1 MNMLKKMIRWVFA
14 VFGGSLGG
22 TIYLFLS
29 DNALAFTKGSVFLQ
43 TAILVAFVLIGAILF
58 FALTPFIVKNGQK
71 IAFKMEKEVAA
82 FTTTDIITSV
92 IGLII
97 GLIIAYFISDILNNA
112 IPVLG
117 GTLSLPVY
125 LFLGYFGMRLSH
137 KRRDDFTAALN
148 SKGIKNTI
156 TSGGKK
162 PTILVKPKIL
172 DTSVIIDGRIADI
185 ARTGFIEGK
194 LIVPSFVLEELQHIA
209 DSSDDLKRV
218 KGRRGLDILNMM
230 QEELKLDIEISEKDF
245 EGVQE
250 VDMKLLK
257 LAQFIDGKI
266 LTNDF
271 NLNKVVQFHGVSV
284 LNINELSNAVKPV
297 LIPGEEMEA
306 TIIKEGKENNQ
317 GVAYLDDGT
326 MIVVE
331 GAKKRINETFV
342 IVVTSVIQTA
352 AGRMIFAK
360 PKV

>member
-1 MNMLKKMIRWVFA
+1 MLKNMVRWILA

-22 TIYLFLS
+22 TLYVIIV
-29 DNALAFTKGSVFLQ
+29 DNALAFSKGDLFLK
-43 TAILVAFVLIGAILF
+43 TAIFVSFILIGAALF
-58 FALTPFIVKNGQK
+58 YILTPLFIRSGQK
-71 IAFKMEKEVAA
+71 VAGKMEKEFAA

-117 GTLSLPVY
+117 GTLALPVY

-137 KRRDDFTAALN
+137 RRKDDFTAVFN
-148 SKGIKNTI
+148 SRNIKGATNL
-156 TSGGKK
+156 GGKK
-162 PTILVKPKIL
+162 ANVTVKPKIL

-185 ARTGFIEGK
+185 AKTGFIEGK
-194 LIVPSFVLEELQHIA
+194 LIVPYFVLEELQHIA
-209 DSSDDLKRV
+209 DSSDDLKRA

-230 QEELKLDIEISEKDF
+230 QEELKLDIEINEKDF
-245 EGVQE
+245 EGIQE

-297 LIPGEEMEA
+297 LIPGEEMEV

-317 GVAYLDDGT
+317 GVAYLEDGT

-331 GAKKRINETFV
+331 GAKRRINETFI

-360 PKV
+360 PKM

>member
-1 MNMLKKMIRWVFA
+1 MLRNMIRWVFV
-14 VFGGSLGG
+14 VFGGSLGA

-29 DNALAFTKGSVFLQ
+29 DNALAFTKGSAFLQ
-43 TAILVAFVLIGAILF
+43 TAILVAFVLIGAIIF
-58 FALTPFIVKNGQK
+58 YVLTPVIVKGGHR
-71 IAFKMEKEVAA
+71 IAVKMEKEFAA
-82 FTTTDIITSV
+82 FTTTDILTSV

-125 LFLGYFGMRLSH
+125 LFLGYFCMRLSH
-137 KRRDDFTAALN
+137 KRRDDLTAVLN
-148 SKGIKNTI
+148 SKSLKSTVA
-156 TSGGKK
+156 GGKK
-162 PTILVKPKIL
+162 TTYAIKPKIL

-185 ARTGFIEGK
+185 AKTGFIEGK
-194 LIVPSFVLEELQHIA
+194 LIVPNFVLEELQHIA

-245 EGVQE
+245 EGVAE

-257 LAQFIDGKI
+257 LAQYIDGKI

-297 LIPGEEMEA
+297 LIPGEEMEV

-331 GAKKRINETFV
+331 GARKRINETFV

-360 PKV
+360 PKI